1 MATFFLNNKKLI
13 KMKNIFK
20 ISTVFLLALLFTVS
34 SCKKEDEVPV
44 INGCTYSTASNYNPL
59 ATIDDG
65 SCILAILGC
74 TDVNALNYTSLATS
88 DDGSCVFAY
97 DIAQGVWNITPD
109 CEEYTVP
116 GIGTTISLNDQL
128 PETIDVQGGEN
139 NSLYI
144 VIGETQINGTI
155 DNAGNITVPSQ
166 TISLDMGFGPM
177 DIDIEGDGVINTATT
192 GTMNLTYSFEIPMIG
207 GEESLDCSIILDR

>member
-116 GIGTTISLNDQL
+116 VIGTTISLNDQL
-128 PETIDVQGGEN
+128 PETFNIQGAGG
-139 NSLYI
+139 NSLFI
-144 VIGETQINGTI
+144 EIGDTQVNGTI
-155 DNAGNITVPSQ
+155 DNDGNITVPNQ
-166 TISLDMGFGPM
+166 TVSVDMGFGPM
-177 DIDIEGDGVINTATT
+177 DIDIEGDGLINTATS
-192 GTMNLTYSFEIPMIG
+192 GVMSLTYSFEIPFIG
-207 GEESLDCSIILDR
+207 GQESLDCSLTLDK

>member
-1 MATFFLNNKKLI
+1 
-13 KMKNIFK
+13 MKNIFK
-20 ISTVFLLALLFTVS
+20 ISTLLLLALLFTVS
-34 SCKKEDEVPV
+34 SCKKEVD
-44 INGCTYSTASNYNPL
+44 GCTESSAMNYSSDATSN
-59 ATIDDG
+59 DG
-65 SCILAILGC
+65 SCI
-74 TDVNALNYTSLATS
+74 
-88 DDGSCVFAY
+88 FAY

-177 DIDIEGDGVINTATT
+177 DIDIEGDGLINTATS
-192 GTMNLTYSFEIPMIG
+192 GVMSLTYSFEIPFIG
-207 GEESLDCSIILDR
+207 GQESLDCSLTLDK